1 MKFINILFILSLFA
15 LPVVGQITPAPPQT
29 QAILIEGATA
39 HVGNGQVIQN
49 ASIAFEN
56 GVLTYVGSG
65 TDGLVRSNY
74 KVVDGKGKHVYPGFI
89 AMTTTL
95 GLVEIGAVRATRDS
109 RETGAMNPH
118 VRALIA
124 YNTDSKVIPT
134 VRSNGTL
141 LAQAC
146 PEGGRNS
153 GSSSLMQLDA
163 WNWEDAVVA
172 ADEGIHLNWPTEFRR
187 SGWWAEP
194 GTIRKNEKYAE
205 QVKQIEDYLVEAKAY
220 GSAAP
225 KETNLRMEAM
235 KTIFS
240 KKAKLYVHADSPKS
254 ITAAVLMSQ
263 KLDFPIAIVG
273 GRDSWMVTD
282 LLKEYN
288 VPVIL
293 AQMHNLPG
301 HADSDIDQPFKTPAL
316 LSAAGVP
323 FVISYQDY
331 WQVRNLAFQAGQA
344 VAFGLDKEKAIEA
357 LTLAPAKVMGVDDSY
372 GSLEKGK
379 SATLFISTGDALDMR
394 GNLVEMAYI
403 DGRTID
409 LDNHHERMARKYQ
422 MKYNQR

>member
-1 MKFINILFILSLFA
+1 MKFFNILLVIALFA
-15 LPVVGQITPAPPQT
+15 SPAIGQITPAPPQT
-29 QAILIEGATA
+29 KAVLIEGATA
-39 HVGNGQVIQN
+39 HIGNGQVIQN

-56 GVLTYVGSG
+56 GELTYVGAASN
-65 TDGLVRSNY
+65 TLDKSNY
-74 KVVDGKGKHVYPGFI
+74 QVIDGSGKHVYPGFI

-109 RETGAMNPH
+109 RETGGMNPH

-124 YNTDSKVIPT
+124 FNTDSKVIPT

-146 PEGGRNS
+146 PEGGRIS

-172 ADEGIHLNWPTEFRR
+172 EDEGIHLNWPTEFRR

-194 GTIRKNEKYAE
+194 GTIRKNERYAE
-205 QVKQIEDYLVEAKAY
+205 QVQQIEDYLIEAKAY
-220 GSAAP
+220 TDAKP

-235 KTIFS
+235 RNLFDRR
-240 KKAKLYVHADSPKS
+240 AKLYIHTDSPKS
-254 ITAAVLMSQ
+254 ITSAVLMCRE
-263 KLDFPIAIVG
+263 LGIPLAIVG
-273 GRDSWMVTD
+273 GRDSWMVAD

-301 HADSDIDQPFKTPAL
+301 HADSDIDQPFKTPAML
-316 LSAAGVP
+316 AAAGVD
-323 FVISYQDY
+323 FVITYQDY

-344 VAFGLDKEKAIEA
+344 VGFGLDKEKAIES
-357 LTLAPAKVMGVDDSY
+357 LTLAPAKVMGVDNRY
-372 GSLEKGK
+372 GSLEQGK
-379 SATLFISTGDALDMR
+379 SATLFISAGDALDMR
-394 GNLVEMAYI
+394 GNLLENAFI
-403 DGRTID
+403 DGRAID

-422 MKYNQR
+422 MKYKQR